1 MINNFAVNLTHSID
15 DTDRATVAMVVA
27 NAAIASGK
35 NTVVFL
41 ASEGVRLATKGVADG
56 IHEEGLTPMIE
67 LVRNYQAAGGAFWV
81 CPPCFN
87 KRGYKES
94 DLIEGSTLAGAPKLV
109 EFLSKDGTCI
119 SY

>member
-15 DTDRATVAMVVA
+15 DTDRATVAMIVA

-56 IHEEGLTPMIE
+56 IHE
-67 LVRNYQAAGGAFWV
+67 
-81 CPPCFN
+81 
-87 KRGYKES
+87 
-94 DLIEGSTLAGAPKLV
+94 
-109 EFLSKDGTCI
+109 
-119 SY
+119 

>member
-15 DTDRATVAMVVA
+15 DTDRTTVAMIVA

-41 ASEGVRLATKGVADG
+41 ASETVRLATKGVADG
-56 IHEEGLTPMIE
+56 IHEEALTPMIE
-67 LVRNYQAAGGAFWV
+67 LVRDYLAAAGAFWV

-87 KRGYKES
+87 KCGDKERN
-94 DLIEGSTLAGAPKLV
+94 LIVGSTLAGGPKLV
-109 EFLSKDGTCI
+109 VKLGKYVT
-119 SY
+119 YVPV